1 MNEKKDIRYKQRLT
15 NYCRALEML
24 RQGTKIYHSR
34 PLTQLE
40 KQGFIKTFEFTFEL
54 AWKVMKDYLAYHGY
68 SDNYPYQAEKK
79 ENS

>member
-1 MNEKKDIRYKQRLT
+1 
-15 NYCRALEML
+15 ML

-40 KQGFIKTFEFTFEL
+40 KQGFIKTFEFEL

-79 ENS
+79 RILD

>member
-24 RQGTKIYHSR
+24 RPGTKIYHSR